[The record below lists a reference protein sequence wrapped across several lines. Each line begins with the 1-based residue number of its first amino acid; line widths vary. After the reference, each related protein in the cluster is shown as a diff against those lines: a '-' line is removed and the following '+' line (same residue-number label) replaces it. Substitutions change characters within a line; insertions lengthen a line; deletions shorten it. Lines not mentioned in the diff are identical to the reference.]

1 MKLKLAKPKW
11 NLRSFTDTSSAI
23 VKNENR
29 DSFKTRVIALSNNLH
44 CFINVIVK
52 STENI
57 LLIIII
63 IIIMGNI
70 PEIETK
76 NEFK

>member
-1 MKLKLAKPKW
+1 MKLKLAKPKR
-11 NLRSFTDTSSAI
+11 NLRSFTDTSPAI

-29 DSFKTRVIALSNNLH
+29 DSFKARVIALSNNLH
-44 CFINVIVK
+44 CFIKVIVK

-57 LLIIII
+57 LLI

>member
-1 MKLKLAKPKW
+1 MKLKLAKPKR
-11 NLRSFTDTSSAI
+11 NLRSFTDTSPAI

-29 DSFKTRVIALSNNLH
+29 DSFKARVIALSNNLY
-44 CFINVIVK
+44 CFIKVIK

-57 LLIIII
+57 LLI